1 MNSRRTMLQRAGLVR
16 WRRVLAYEGLTLAL
30 TAAAILGWTHTGG
43 TLSGTA
49 GLVVLNLSMLIPGLV
64 ALVLVAAVFR
74 EPVLGALAIRRP
86 SGRWLLVAWLL
97 AATLM
102 LLSLGV
108 GLTMPGAGFAPDLAG
123 LASVGMQPAEIHAL
137 AGKLP
142 QSSAG
147 KVLGLLAQGLLT
159 GPTVLIVSALGEELG
174 WRGFL
179 HRELEP
185 LGRWPRPALTGL
197 LWGLWHLPAVTQGYA
212 YPNHP
217 LLGGVLLLALT
228 QALAP
233 IYAWLRDRSGS
244 IFVPAVFHGTCSGT
258 SAVAIA
264 FVRGGDELS
273 SGFTG
278 VAGLIAATAVCVTV
292 ASVRPSRSTA

>member
-1 MNSRRTMLQRAGLVR
+1 MNWWQVVGERAGRVR
-16 WRRVLAYEGLTLAL
+16 WGRVLAYEGLTLGL
-30 TAAAILGWTHTGG
+30 TVAVILGWTHTGR

-49 GLVVLNLSMLIPGLV
+49 GMVVLNLSMLIPGIV
-64 ALVLVAAVFR
+64 ALVLVVGVFR
-74 EPVLGALAIRRP
+74 EPVLGTLAIRRP

-97 AATLM
+97 AATVM

-108 GLTMPGAGFAPDLAG
+108 GLAMPGSGFAPDLAG
-123 LASVGMQPAEIHAL
+123 LASIGMKPAEIHAL

-142 QSSAG
+142 QSTAG

-179 HRELEP
+179 HRELES
-185 LGRWPRPALTGL
+185 LGHWPRAALTGL
-197 LWGLWHLPAVTQGYA
+197 LWGLWHLPAVFQGYA
-212 YPNHP
+212 YPHHP
-217 LLGGVLLLALT
+217 VLGSLLLLVLT

-233 IYAWLRDRSGS
+233 IYAWLRERSGS
-244 IFVPAVFHGTCSGT
+244 IFVPAMFHGTCSGT

-292 ASVRPSRSTA
+292 ASARPSRSTA